1 MALWGNLDAQNN
13 APKQSS
19 TTGYGGISPSIT
31 PNAQVYY
38 ANTEIGAFIEKAAIG
53 VFGVDTA
60 EQATATAATG
70 VPQHAGWVIRKVGT
84 GPVVSV
90 TANAGAVS
98 NSGFI
103 VFTAGDGIDG
113 SGNTTANVAIT
124 SNAAGYI
131 QSLTINNPGLYANTP
146 LAVSNDPNSNAVFTV
161 TLGGRAGR
169 VHTETIVA
177 MGSMTGDNETVF

>member
-1 MALWGNLDAQNN
+1 MALWGNLDASNN

-53 VFGVDTA
+53 VFGVDTT
-60 EQATATAATG
+60 EQAAATAATG

-84 GPVVSV
+84 GPVVSI

-98 NSGFI
+98 QNGFV
-103 VFTAGDGIDG
+103 VFTAGDGIAG
-113 SGNTTANVAIT
+113 SGNTSANVSIT

-131 QSLTINNPGLYANTP
+131 QTLTINEGGLYANTP
-146 LAVSNDPNSNAVFTV
+146 LAVSSDATSNAVFTV

-169 VHTETIVA
+169 VHNETIVA
-177 MGSMTGDNETVF
+177 MGSMTGDNENVY